1 MSKNWLRLVILASN
15 VWSWTWNLYYW
26 CRSHYKVSG
35 LKWFCHRCPSSG
47 PCRSIESQQDEINLS
62 WNNIG
67 AEGAKPDVWHNSLW
81 LQVSENHVMK
91 MESWCT
97 IDVRDLPRISDMG
110 WKQDGSGREGV
121 QSTTCKA
128 RQIFIQVL
136 NSIKQYRIF
145 WKILVKLEIFPNSP
159 STAENQKS
167 LKLLPTF
174 FSAEIHLDISEC
186 EATKCKPCSPPS
198 VPMQFHDKSML
209 FTIVLTFNASARACE
224 KKDVKP
230 CQTMSNPRAYNA
242 ICANI

>member
-1 MSKNWLRLVILASN
+1 MFEIFQESL
-15 VWSWTWNLYYW
+15 TW
-26 CRSHYKVSG
+26 
-35 LKWFCHRCPSSG
+35 
-47 PCRSIESQQDEINLS
+47 
-62 WNNIG
+62 
-67 AEGAKPDVWHNSLW
+67 
-81 LQVSENHVMK
+81 
-91 MESWCT
+91 
-97 IDVRDLPRISDMG
+97 
-110 WKQDGSGREGV
+110 DGSNTEVGERGCNLQLV
-121 QSTTCKA
+121 KLDKYSM
-128 RQIFIQVL
+128 QVL

-145 WKILVKLEIFPNSP
+145 WKILVKLEIFPKYGW
-159 STAENQKS
+159 KS
-167 LKLLPTF
+167 KIFETTTYV